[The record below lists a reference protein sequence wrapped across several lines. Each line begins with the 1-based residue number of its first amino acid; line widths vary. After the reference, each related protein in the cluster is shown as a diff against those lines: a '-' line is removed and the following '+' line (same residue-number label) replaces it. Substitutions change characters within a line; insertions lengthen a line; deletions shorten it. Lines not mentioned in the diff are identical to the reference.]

1 MKSALEIAMEKTS
14 AIGERA
20 RQELEKLSPRQRE
33 RIEQIKKVYEGK
45 IAEKD
50 VLHQQELLGM
60 TGGVPLEAV
69 ESQMKPEAREAVRAF
84 RQKFRAERE
93 TLEARREAEI
103 EAVKQEG

>member
-20 RQELEKLSPRQRE
+20 RQELEKLTPQQRE
-33 RIEQIKKVYEGK
+33 RIEEIKKVYEGK

-60 TGGVPLEAV
+60 TGGAPLEAV
-69 ESQMKPEAREAVRAF
+69 EAQMKPEAREAVRAF
-84 RQKFRAERE
+84 RQKFRNER
-93 TLEARREAEI
+93 TALEAQRDAEI
-103 EAVKQEG
+103 EAVKKES